1 MSYWQ
6 HLGTG
11 EVLAWFL
18 LVEPLSTPLSLHVLW
33 TRSSSQKLDEM
44 CFHFY
49 ISLSFL
55 PSLLPAPSAYPWFS
69 AHVEVD
75 KEQELC
81 QIEQQVKV
89 NCLIPDPY
97 STSSPSVFYLLARAY
112 CFTWTIFFEHS
123 EWIFFFILLTFTH
136 FVSGTLKGSPCPNPS
151 HCVGILKARKAEK
164 HSFINYQSK
173 ALPPSSSVKQICF
186 LFFFLL
192 CFFPT
197 IAIIM
202 KAYDLYSVCSRHLSV
217 LIALF

>member
-18 LVEPLSTPLSLHVLW
+18 LVKPLSTPLSLHVLW

-75 KEQELC
+75 KEQGVMPNRAAGESELS
-81 QIEQQVKV
+81 
-89 NCLIPDPY
+89 DPWSLLY
-97 STSSPSVFYLLARAY
+97 QFPISVLSTRSCILFHLNYFL
-112 CFTWTIFFEHS
+112 WTFRME
-123 EWIFFFILLTFTH
+123 FFFYSL
-136 FVSGTLKGSPCPNPS
+136 
-151 HCVGILKARKAEK
+151 
-164 HSFINYQSK
+164 
-173 ALPPSSSVKQICF
+173 
-186 LFFFLL
+186 
-192 CFFPT
+192 
-197 IAIIM
+197 
-202 KAYDLYSVCSRHLSV
+202 DLYSLCLWNFEGKP
-217 LIALF
+217 LP